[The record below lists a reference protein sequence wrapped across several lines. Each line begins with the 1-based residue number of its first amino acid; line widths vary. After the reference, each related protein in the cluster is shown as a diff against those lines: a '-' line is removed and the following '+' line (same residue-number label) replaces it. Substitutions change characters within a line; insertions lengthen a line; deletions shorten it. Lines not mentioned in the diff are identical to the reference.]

1 MSTAPRWPISIAPDA
16 RLPAMASSEDR
27 HPTVIRSVLVTWRV
41 TRSAIGE
48 SAPSGSTRML
58 CLQVS
63 VDSLDDSPTVSVAVV
78 DPSSDS
84 RNEISSGDAVHA
96 EVIPDI
102 RGEFHIE
109 VPGWLHI
116 TMAYNEGAGD
126 WRLLYARTP
135 MLEKL
140 SIPGGRAEPT
150 RVDVG

>member
-1 MSTAPRWPISIAPDA
+1 
-16 RLPAMASSEDR
+16 
-27 HPTVIRSVLVTWRV
+27 
-41 TRSAIGE
+41 
-48 SAPSGSTRML
+48 ML